1 MDTLGYAPESVHQ
14 HETWQLGLPAH
25 FPTELPNIAP
35 LSQENIEASLPP
47 QSLLLMHDISNLMAA
62 ITMAMGPG
70 PNTSS
75 YILAQTFHPLIHMA
89 VGLQVSA
96 LQGAGGGGAAA
107 PADQILL
114 PATGSE
120 YYQRRPASML
130 EAKSEKDAA
139 EEDVPKSAAGK
150 KRKGVGAGGEGSGQ
164 RQQQNASNREP
175 RRKKTSSRFSDY
187 INIDDV

>member
-62 ITMAMGPG
+62 ITMAM
-70 PNTSS
+70 
-75 YILAQTFHPLIHMA
+75 
-89 VGLQVSA
+89 GLQVSA